1 MDADVIIVGGGPAGL
16 SAALVL
22 ARACRTVLLFDLGKP
37 RNAATR
43 HMHGFLS
50 RDGIT
55 PGEFRKI
62 ARADLERYTSVRIQ
76 DDAEVVEASCTT
88 GGFRVRLATGRTC
101 QSRKLLIATGVADNL
116 PDVPGL
122 QDFYGQSI
130 FHCPFCDGW
139 ELREQPLAVYG
150 KGRRGHG
157 LSLELLGWSHDIVL
171 CTDGPA
177 EIDAQGRDDLARNHI
192 LIREERIARLEGRH
206 GQLERIVFDNDDAL
220 PRRGLFFTTG
230 QHQASPLA
238 MALGC
243 EFNEKG
249 TVHTGRHETTRVAG
263 LYVAGDASRDVQWVV
278 VAAAEGAEAAF
289 AITQDLIK
297 ESWKHLP
304 APDPA

>member
-1 MDADVIIVGGGPAGL
+1 VDSYHADVIIVGGGPAGL

-22 ARACRTVLLFDLGKP
+22 ARACRTVLLFDNNQP

-50 RDGIT
+50 REGIT
-55 PGEFRKI
+55 PGEFRRI
-62 ARADLERYTSVRIQ
+62 ARADLARYTTVTLREGDVI
-76 DDAEVVEASCTT
+76 EAVCQPD
-88 GGFRVRLATGRTC
+88 GFEVRLTSGETC
-101 QSRKLLIATGVADNL
+101 RSRKLLIATGVADNV

-122 QDFYGQSI
+122 RDFYGQSI

-157 LSLELLGWSHDIVL
+157 LSLELLGWSHDLVL

-177 EIDAQGRDDLARNHI
+177 DIDDERREQLARNDI
-192 LIREERIARLEGRH
+192 RIREERISRLEGRH
-206 GQLERIVFDNDDAL
+206 GQLERIVFDTGETLA
-220 PRRGLFFTTG
+220 RRGLFFTTG

-238 MALGC
+238 MSLGC

-249 TVHTGRHETTRVAG
+249 TVHTGRHETTTVPG
-263 LYVAGDASRDVQWVV
+263 LYVAGDASRDVQWVI

-297 ESWKHLP
+297 DSWK
-304 APDPA
+304 

>member
-1 MDADVIIVGGGPAGL
+1 LPDRFDADVIIVGAGPAGL

-22 ARACRTVLLFDLGKP
+22 ARACRTVLMFDHGQP

-43 HMHGFLS
+43 HMHGYLS

-55 PGEFRKI
+55 PKEFRRI
-62 ARADLERYTSVRIQ
+62 ALDDLKRYDTVRLEH
-76 DDAEVVEASCTT
+76 AEVVEATCQPGT
-88 GGFRVRLATGRTC
+88 FRVTLADGRAF
-101 QSRKLLIATGVADNL
+101 QSRKLLIATGVADNV

-122 QDFYGQSI
+122 RDFYGQSI

-139 ELREQPLAVYG
+139 EVRGQPIAIYG
-150 KGRRGHG
+150 SGRRGHG
-157 LSLELLGWSHDIVL
+157 LSMEMLGWSKQLIL

-177 EIDAQGRDDLARNHI
+177 EIDDEHRAELMRNGI
-192 LIREERIARLEGRH
+192 RIREERVVRLEGRD
-206 GQLERIVFDNDDAL
+206 GQIECVVFASGK
-220 PRRGLFFTTG
+220 PEPCRALFFTTG

-238 MALGC
+238 KALGC

-249 TVHTGRHETTRVAG
+249 TVHTGRHETTTVSG

-289 AITQDLIK
+289 AMTQDLIK
-297 ESWKHLP
+297 ESWR
-304 APDPA
+304 